1 MIPALASLFGS
12 GIPDLSGVTAMPNMD
27 MGSLGTSLGG
37 MNVSSSFGM
46 PQQPNY
52 MGMLSA
58 LGGLGSQ
65 GDSQQ
70 APMMAPA
77 PMQPLQAGGGQFEAP
92 YQTASTFQSQPA
104 AQRLSGLLG
113 NVYGTL

>member
-1 MIPALASLFGS
+1 MTPTLANLFSS

-27 MGSLGTSLGG
+27 MGGLGTSLGG
-37 MNVSSSFGM
+37 MNVSSSFSM

-58 LGGLGSQ
+58 LGGLGSS
-65 GDSQQ
+65 GDSQT
-70 APMMAPA
+70 APMMTPA
-77 PMQPLQAGGGQFEAP
+77 PMQPLQAGGGQFVAP
-92 YQTASTFQSQPA
+92 YQAPNVQAQPT
-104 AQRLSGLLG
+104 AQRLGGLLG